1 MSKNAW
7 LQKPPEPP
15 LDYVVL
21 PSMPFGGIVLRSIP
35 GRYEMETAAPF
46 EWVGPDITV
55 RIPKHYVFDGAS
67 IPRPFWRV
75 VGSPWGPYRDAAAVH
90 DYLYSHGHKAY
101 PEVTRKQ
108 ADKYF
113 RQIMLEVGIGKTLAA
128 IMYRA
133 VRVGGWRGWN
143 RARNASDRRR

>member
-1 MSKNAW
+1 MS
-7 LQKPPEPP
+7 QP
-15 LDYVVL
+15 LDYVTPAFPL
-21 PSMPFGGIVLRSIP
+21 GGIVLRSIP

-46 EWVGPDITV
+46 TWIGPDITIE
-55 RIPKHYVFDGAS
+55 IPKRYMFDGAS

-90 DYLYSHGHKAY
+90 DYLYSDGHLEY

-108 ADKYF
+108 ADQYF
-113 RQIMLEVGIGKTLAA
+113 HQIMIQVGISKVLAA

-143 RARNASDRRR
+143 RARKQE